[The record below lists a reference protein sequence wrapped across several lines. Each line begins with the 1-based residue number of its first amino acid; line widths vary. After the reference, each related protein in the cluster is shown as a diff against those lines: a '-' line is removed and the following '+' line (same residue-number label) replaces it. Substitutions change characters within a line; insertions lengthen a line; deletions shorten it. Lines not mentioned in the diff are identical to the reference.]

1 MQLTKTQKL
10 SIEASGKNILVSAGA
25 GTGKTHVLVERFL
38 YHVTLGKIPV
48 TEILA
53 LTFTDKA
60 ANEMKSRIYKRLGEM
75 GLDLARRELE
85 SAYISTIHAFATR
98 LLREHPIEASVDP
111 GFRVMEQEE
120 SDFIKEQVLDEVF
133 ERHCQAGSEGFELLR
148 VYGEPQIR
156 KGLLTILEAVRQEG
170 KTLTGDQVPLPKVP
184 GSGDSDA
191 DNKGN
196 EPGTFGRGTH
206 SLFGRG
212 THSLNLF
219 EKLDEPE
226 LTKEWRQFSNCTDWT
241 WELVEDFK
249 AWKSPFSRRGG
260 KNQKAE
266 WAKVKKKCDE
276 FLLSRI
282 EEFSIPWRAKI
293 EKLALVFES
302 LYELRKKEES
312 SLDFEDLQIKA
323 LGLFKKPGMV
333 HQKLLDRY
341 RKRFQLILVDEFQDT
356 NPLQLEL
363 IEILSSG
370 QNLFLVGDYKQSIY
384 AFRGAEPKVFLAKER
399 EYEKGDSGVRIPL
412 LENFRTEEPL
422 LKFLNCFFR
431 NLWQENNLPFED
443 LAAQVEGTDRTSVE
457 LLKITQ
463 QADESLDHARLREA
477 SAIAQRIRTLYEDE
491 KIPYG
496 DIAILFQAMTSE
508 PIYEQALKKEGIP
521 YFVIAGRGFYHQ
533 PEIRDMMSFLG
544 HLENPL
550 SDIPLAATLRSPF
563 FQVKDDTLVWLAHYA
578 KKENEWN
585 ALYEGIKQFE
595 AIPEIPDTEK
605 EKLKAYREV
614 TCGLLL
620 EKDKLRL
627 AELLEKILA
636 KTSYELTA
644 LAHPQG
650 SRRYANLKKL
660 LSLARE
666 YESRELMGIGSFLR
680 LIRRLATQ
688 EIKESE
694 AQVEAEKSGRA
705 VRLLTIHRAKG
716 LEFPAVFVADLAH
729 KPRGGEYGSV
739 TAQAGKGY
747 AMKVFNEKSWE
758 WEKPFSWREIEEE
771 IRRKEND
778 EWKRL
783 FYVAATRAKSKL
795 ILSGVYKERKTEKE
809 SYDEMSSWMEWIVKT
824 PPEILQGMEIREE
837 KGGAP
842 RKPRLPLAEK
852 KIFQE
857 ALVNPG
863 LSPQTVSPEVQNVLA
878 RLAQKEK
885 GFSKIIDLPVSAYA
899 AYQKGSQVYH
909 ETYEIG
915 YPDWMAE
922 HGHDPLLRR
931 EEENEE
937 NLTPADFGTTMHR
950 VLERLDFKNP
960 ERHSAQLVK
969 ECFRGAAEVIVSEAQ
984 EMVKKFLETSLFQR
998 LARAKILK
1006 RELPFLLNERHGMI
1020 HGVIDL
1026 LFQDPDGTWH
1036 VVDYKAAVGSPEKV
1050 KEAGYDLQI
1059 QMYALAVSELLKEV
1073 PRSGILYFLKNQWEY
1088 RVDFNAK
1095 RLQEAGERLRELQDE
1110 IIAFRNQNVECTLA
1124 GESHVL

>member
-1 MQLTKTQKL
+1 MELTKTQQL
-10 SIEASGKNILVSAGA
+10 AVEASGKNILVSAGA
-25 GTGKTHVLVERFL
+25 GTGKTRVLVERFL
-38 YHVTLGKIPV
+38 HHVTQGKIPV
-48 TEILA
+48 TEILV

-60 ANEMKSRIYKRLGEM
+60 ANEMKSRIHKRLGEM
-75 GLDLARRELE
+75 GLDLTRRELE

-111 GFRVMEQEE
+111 GFRVLEQEE
-120 SDFIKEQVLDEVF
+120 SDFIMEQALDEVF
-133 ERHCQAGSEGFELLR
+133 EKYCQAGSEGFELLC
-148 VYGEPQIR
+148 VYGEPPIR
-156 KGLLTILEAVRQEG
+156 KGLLRILEAVRQEG
-170 KTLTGDQVPLPKVP
+170 KIIEEFLGKKVGEAP
-184 GSGDSDA
+184 
-191 DNKGN
+191 
-196 EPGTFGRGTH
+196 EVMP
-206 SLFGRG
+206 SLIPE
-212 THSLNLF
+212 F
-219 EKLDEPE
+219 EKLGEPQ
-226 LTKEWRQFSNCTDWT
+226 LAKDWLRFSRNTDWT
-241 WELVEDFK
+241 WELVEEFK

-260 KNQKAE
+260 KNHKADWVRIKE
-266 WAKVKKKCDE
+266 ISDA
-276 FLLSRI
+276 FLSARI
-282 EEFSIPWRAKI
+282 EKFSIPWR
-293 EKLALVFES
+293 EKLERLALVFES

-312 SLDFEDLQIKA
+312 ALDFEDLQIKA
-323 LGLFKKPGMV
+323 LGLFKKTGMV
-333 HQKLLDRY
+333 HEKLLDRY

-363 IEILSSG
+363 IELLSSG

-384 AFRGAEPKVFLAKER
+384 TFRGAEPDVFLAKER
-399 EYEKGDSGVRIPL
+399 EYKKGDSGVRIPL
-412 LENFRTEEPL
+412 LENFRTEKPL
-422 LKFLNCFFR
+422 LEFINRFFR

-477 SAIAQRIRTLYEDE
+477 SAIAYRIRTLHEDE

-496 DIAILFQAMTSE
+496 DIAILFQAMTSA

-533 PEIRDMMSFLG
+533 PEIRDMMSFLA

-563 FQVKDDTLVWLAHYA
+563 FQVRDDTLVWLAHYA
-578 KKENEWN
+578 KKDNEWN
-585 ALYEGIKQFE
+585 PLYAGIKQWE
-595 AIPEIPDTEK
+595 SIVEISDTEK
-605 EKLKAYREV
+605 EKLKNYREV
-614 TCGLLL
+614 TCGLLQ

-627 AELLEKILA
+627 SELLEKILA
-636 KTSYELTA
+636 KTAYELTA

-666 YESRELMGIGSFLR
+666 YESRELMGIGAFLR
-680 LIRRLATQ
+680 LIRRLTTQ

-694 AQVEAEKSGRA
+694 AQVEAETSGRV

-729 KPRGGEYGSV
+729 TPQGGERGLV

-747 AMKVFNEKSWE
+747 SMKVFNEKRWE
-758 WEKPFSWREIEEE
+758 WEKPFSWEKIEEE
-771 IRRKEND
+771 VRRKENE

-783 FYVAATRAKSKL
+783 FYVAVTRARSKL
-795 ILSGVYKERKTEKE
+795 ILSGVHKESKTEKE
-809 SYDEMSSWMEWIVKT
+809 SYDEMSSWMEWVVKT

-837 KGGAP
+837 KGGP
-842 RKPRLPLAEK
+842 PGKPRPALAEK

-857 ALVNPG
+857 ILVDPRF
-863 LSPQTVSPEVQNVLA
+863 SAETVSPEVQGILA
-878 RLAQKEK
+878 RIAQKEK
-885 GFSKIIDLPVSAYA
+885 VISKIIDLPVSAYA
-899 AYQKGSQVYH
+899 AYQKGPRVYH

-915 YPDWMAE
+915 YPDWMAQE
-922 HGHDPLLRR
+922 GHDPLLRK

-937 NLTPADFGTTMHR
+937 GPTLADFGTAMHR

-969 ECFRGAAEVIVSEAQ
+969 ECFRGAAEEAVT
-984 EMVKKFLETSLFQR
+984 EARDLVKKFIETPLFGR

-1006 RELPFLLNERHGMI
+1006 RELPFILNERHGMI

-1026 LFQDPDGTWH
+1026 LFQDADGTWH
-1036 VVDYKAAVGSPEKV
+1036 VVDYKTAVGSPEKV

-1059 QMYALAVSELLKEV
+1059 QIYAVAVSEILKEI

-1095 RLQEAGERLRELQDE
+1095 RLQEAGENLRALQDE
-1110 IIAFRNQNVECTLA
+1110 ILELRNQSAVTSNQK
-1124 GESHVL
+1124 